1 MQNYIYTI
9 SKLKK
14 YLKCIANYVPVLTLC
29 LYPLC
34 SLAELTG
41 SFHQALSQPVMTTA
55 PGEVQSVSLR
65 DSSDNS
71 LQLAFQ
77 RKGALDTTP
86 SASSKKAEFTDVHD
100 LPPCIAV
107 NDRAESPNTISGLK
121 RNGKV
126 ADYVML
132 KGVFIGRADANVFEF
147 MDKNKDAL
155 FVDFKELALPDDF
168 TLNAGYFLWGQIERN
183 DKNTVIKALS
193 LSPKIDQVLC
203 K

>member
-1 MQNYIYTI
+1 LQPAV
-9 SKLKK
+9 SL
-14 YLKCIANYVPVLTLC
+14 PVI
-29 LYPLC
+29 
-34 SLAELTG
+34 
-41 SFHQALSQPVMTTA
+41 TA
-55 PGEVQSVSLR
+55 PSEVQTVSLS
-65 DSSDNS
+65 DSSDNGM
-71 LQLAFQ
+71 QLAFQ
-77 RKGALDTTP
+77 RKGAFEAKTP
-86 SASSKKAEFTDVHD
+86 VAPQQAEFTDVHD

-107 NDRAESPNTISGLK
+107 NDRTESPNTIAGLK

-126 ADYVML
+126 TDYVML

-155 FVDFKELALPDDF
+155 FVDFKELDLPDDF
-168 TLNAGYFLWGQIERN
+168 SLNASYFLWGQIERN